1 LVTLFFPFRLTVIP
15 GGAEKNL
22 ALKTAYGPIPNY
34 IDGENQPFPPLS
46 TKPATFKTEIKV
58 EIKQPPEEEEVSV
71 VEEEEEVS
79 VVEEDEVSVV
89 EEDKEEDDEKEVNV
103 VVEKEEVSIVVDDIG
118 YVNITFVTGVF

>member
-1 LVTLFFPFRLTVIP
+1 MTIRQVQTECPTDPVGAALVTLFFPFRLTVIP

-71 VEEEEEVS
+71 VEEEEVLS
-79 VVEEDEVSVV
+79 VVEEVRR
-89 EEDKEEDDEKEVNV
+89 
-103 VVEKEEVSIVVDDIG
+103 G
-118 YVNITFVTGVF
+118 